1 VDSINW
7 LLINFDF
14 EFNNDIMDN
23 FQIFVKP
30 VGAQCN
36 LACGYC
42 YYLEKLGLYLDK
54 KTFRMSDELLEE
66 YIIQHI
72 RASEGPEIFF
82 SWHGGEPTM
91 AGLKFYQQV
100 VAFQKKH
107 LPKNFILLNGIQ
119 TNGTLLDDDWC
130 QFLKK
135 EKFIVGIS
143 LDGPEGLHSAYRSRR
158 DGKSSFSEVISGY
171 RLLVKYGIPCEIL
184 CVVNSSNV
192 RVPLEVYTFF
202 KSLNINYITFI
213 PLVEKQNLTGKVVSE
228 RSVPA
233 KAFGEFLCTIFD
245 EWVSSDIGTIKIQVI
260 EEALRTAFD
269 LEHSLCIF
277 KSTCGAVPV
286 VESNGDFYSCDHY
299 VDQEHLVGNITQTTL
314 VQLLKSKRQ
323 REFGNA
329 KRDSLPD
336 YCLRCEVLAMCN
348 GACPKD
354 RFLITP
360 DGEPGLNYLC
370 KGYKL
375 FFNHCKPFVDQV
387 AEAWNASGK
396 NV

>member
-1 VDSINW
+1 
-7 LLINFDF
+7 
-14 EFNNDIMDN
+14 
-23 FQIFVKP
+23 
-30 VGAQCN
+30 
-36 LACGYC
+36 
-42 YYLEKLGLYLDK
+42 
-54 KTFRMSDELLEE
+54 
-66 YIIQHI
+66 
-72 RASEGPEIFF
+72 
-82 SWHGGEPTM
+82 
-91 AGLKFYQQV
+91 
-100 VAFQKKH
+100 
-107 LPKNFILLNGIQ
+107 
-119 TNGTLLDDDWC
+119 
-130 QFLKK
+130 
-135 EKFIVGIS
+135 
-143 LDGPEGLHSAYRSRR
+143 
-158 DGKSSFSEVISGY
+158 
-171 RLLVKYGIPCEIL
+171 
-184 CVVNSSNV
+184 VVNSSNV
-192 RVPLEVYTFF
+192 RVPLEVYRFF
-202 KSLNINYITFI
+202 KSLNVKYITFI

-277 KSTCGAVPV
+277 KSTCGGVPV
-286 VESNGDFYSCDHY
+286 VESNGDFYCCDHY

-314 VQLLKSKRQ
+314 GQLLESDQQK
-323 REFGNA
+323 EFGNA